1 MSARRLPDFI
11 ESGRDVACRLHGGCN
26 ESSHG
31 PAEECNV
38 HGQGGAQVAG
48 AALPYDPGMDP
59 AVIAAAVGV
68 GGTVVVGVAGYWASV
83 RNTGQTIAS
92 ARQAR
97 VWDSRD
103 AQRAQVKSAIT
114 NYLKTKRHLQT
125 QLYAREHGK
134 EIPDIPIIVE
144 QLWSAFDLVDVV
156 CSEQLRGPLLR
167 HAEAMN
173 DVARHPSKY
182 SDWWKQV
189 EPYSDELQNAF
200 RRELASPEDAP
211 TSGSAKVHR
220 RDASS
225 STAR

>member
-1 MSARRLPDFI
+1 LR
-11 ESGRDVACRLHGGCN
+11 G
-26 ESSHG
+26 
-31 PAEECNV
+31 
-38 HGQGGAQVAG
+38 
-48 AALPYDPGMDP
+48 LPYDPGMDP

-103 AQRAQVKSAIT
+103 AQRAQVKLAIT
-114 NYLKTKRHLQT
+114 NYLEAKRHLQT

-134 EIPDIPIIVE
+134 EIPDIPIMVE

-182 SDWWKQV
+182 SDWWEHV
-189 EPYSDELQNAF
+189 APYSDVLQNAF
-200 RRELASPEDAP
+200 RRELAPSEDAP
-211 TSGSAKVHR
+211 NSRSAKARR
-220 RDASS
+220 RDDVLDDHGEAADAITDACSEA
-225 STAR
+225 ARGA